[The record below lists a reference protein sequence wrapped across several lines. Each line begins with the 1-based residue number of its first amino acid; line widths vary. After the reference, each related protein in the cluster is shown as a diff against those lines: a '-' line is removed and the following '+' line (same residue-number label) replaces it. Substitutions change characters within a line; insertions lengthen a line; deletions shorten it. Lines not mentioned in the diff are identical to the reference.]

1 MILYVRRFLLYLFTC
16 IVWCYNEILKLYL
29 EIKMGID
36 EKRFLRYTYAC
47 KGE

>member
-1 MILYVRRFLLYLFTC
+1 MILYVRRFLLYLFTF
-16 IVWCYNEILKLYL
+16 ISRRYNEILKFYL